1 MSVYVEPAD
10 WKGDESERPI
20 KLLKVQ
26 ATSYNGDHF
35 IRGERAVSSSDPWTI
50 HYVISQLS
58 LPEDEIHTLLQGAE
72 ARQFRAYNIPTGVD
86 PDTLQSFWD
95 ALNFGGK
102 SVEQDGT
109 TFRPEVFKPPT
120 KNVAML
126 RTMARAGR
134 EESERIA
141 QLEFGKQK
149 IVLGEPM
156 ETYRSDSSAIFGVSG
171 IALDESDEPSED
183 PLLASKSDPSTI
195 EPSATIV
202 DASHDPENIETPIC
216 QP

>member
-1 MSVYVEPAD
+1 MLVYLYLGLGVYAD
-10 WKGDESERPI
+10 LFAG
-20 KLLKVQ
+20 
-26 ATSYNGDHF
+26 
-35 IRGERAVSSSDPWTI
+35 TI

-58 LPEDEIHTLLQGAE
+58 LPEDEIRTLLEGAE
-72 ARQFRAYNIPTGVD
+72 ARQFRAYSIPTGVD

-102 SVEQDGT
+102 LVEQDGT

-126 RTMARAGR
+126 RVMARAGR

-156 ETYRSDSSAIFGVSG
+156 ETYRSDSSAIVGISG

-183 PLLASKSDPSTI
+183 PLLASKRDPSTT
-195 EPSATIV
+195 EPSAAIV
-202 DASHDPENIETPIC
+202 DAPHDSENIETPTGRG